1 MSDTGDKIL
10 SLTRQILQNS
20 TITLPQ
26 TAPTSQTNTNDV
38 MNNVKAVCLAA
49 LVAATG
55 TAVVSHLAYDLNR
68 PVNRYEET
76 EIKALVFY
84 ASQRLG
90 DSETAITLRL
100 MDDLGLVHTDNMT
113 TADYRRIREYMWTL
127 LMRAA

>member
-1 MSDTGDKIL
+1 MSDNGDKIL
-10 SLTRQILQNS
+10 SLTQQILQTS
-20 TITLPQ
+20 ILTLPE
-26 TAPTSQTNTNDV
+26 AMLATSTKTHET

-49 LVAATG
+49 LIAATG

-84 ASQRLG
+84 AAQRLG
-90 DSETAITLRL
+90 DSETDITIRM

-113 TADYRRIREYMWTL
+113 TADYRRIREYMWSL